1 MGSDIHHCGEVE
13 TGIAMELV
21 LNLLGQSTCQLGA
34 EVMVLGGMGSL
45 LETLHPILSGGIGRN
60 GFIADYWP
68 TKVLRGDTE
77 PGFAI
82 RLSAKDPRLAA
93 AMAEE
98 AGAPILTGAVAAS
111 AVNKTA
117 EAHGHL
123 DVSGM
128 LTIACENAEVKATF
142 G

>member
-1 MGSDIHHCGEVE
+1 
-13 TGIAMELV
+13 
-21 LNLLGQSTCQLGA
+21 
-34 EVMVLGGMGSL
+34 MVLL
-45 LETLHPILSGGIGRN
+45 LETLHPILTGGIGRN
-60 GFIADYWP
+60 GFIADYWL

-82 RLSAKDPRLAA
+82 CSSAKDLRLAA

-98 AGAPILTGAVAAS
+98 ADAPILTGAAAAS
-111 AVNKTA
+111 AMNRTA

-123 DVSGM
+123 DVSAM
-128 LTIACENAEVKATF
+128 LTVACENAEVKSTF

>member
-1 MGSDIHHCGEVE
+1 MK
-13 TGIAMELV
+13 LV
-21 LNLLGQSTCQLGA
+21 LNLLGAINLLAQRQGDGVRLK
-34 EVMVLGGMGSL
+34 MGML
-45 LETLHPILSGGIGRN
+45 LETLHPILTGGIGRN
-60 GFIADYWP
+60 GFIVDYWL

-82 RLSAKDPRLAA
+82 CSSAKDLRLAA
-93 AMAEE
+93 AMAD
-98 AGAPILTGAVAAS
+98 APILTGAAAAS
-111 AVNKTA
+111 AMNRTA

-128 LTIACENAEVKATF
+128 LTVACENAEVKSTF

>member
-1 MGSDIHHCGEVE
+1 MG
-13 TGIAMELV
+13 L
-21 LNLLGQSTCQLGA
+21 
-34 EVMVLGGMGSL
+34 L
-45 LETLHPILSGGIGRN
+45 LETLHPILTGGIGRN
-60 GFIADYWP
+60 VFIADYWL

-82 RLSAKDPRLAA
+82 CFSAKDLRLAA

-98 AGAPILTGAVAAS
+98 ADAPILTEAAAAS
-111 AVNKTA
+111 AMNRTA

-128 LTIACENAEVKATF
+128 LTVAGENAEVKSTF